1 MPPKKQAKKNTS
13 KGKASKGK
21 APTRTIPKKK
31 AKPMSTRSRKRA
43 EELPEQEEETVLV
56 YSSDN
61 DVPVVVES
69 EESDSSD
76 SSSESSDD
84 PPPHKKRKKDTSE
97 MMMERLM
104 KRQNKIIMESMAGA
118 KAIHTPTFT
127 NKRNEREHKKLA
139 ALKLV
144 ATKEGVYLHSCTNK
158 QNFIP
163 FIHFNCWVSGWHVVV
178 W

>member
-1 MPPKKQAKKNTS
+1 MPPKKQAKKTTS
-13 KGKASKGK
+13 KGKAPKGK
-21 APTRTIPKKK
+21 APTRRIPKKK
-31 AKPMSTRSRKRA
+31 GKPMSTRSQKKA
-43 EELPEQEEETVLV
+43 EVLPEQEEETELV

-61 DVPVVVES
+61 DVPTVVES
-69 EESDSSD
+69 DESDSSD

-84 PPPHKKRKKDTSE
+84 PPPRKKRKKGSSE
-97 MMMERLM
+97 TIMERLM

-127 NKRNEREHKKLA
+127 SKRNEREHKKLA

-158 QNFIP
+158 KLFIP
-163 FIHFNCWVSGWHVVV
+163 FIHFNCWVSGWHVAV

>member
-1 MPPKKQAKKNTS
+1 MPPKKQAKKTT
-13 KGKASKGK
+13 GQGK
-21 APTRTIPKKK
+21 APKGKTPTRKIPKKK
-31 AKPMSTRSRKRA
+31 GKPMSTRSQKKA
-43 EELPEQEEETVLV
+43 EKLPEQEEESELT
-56 YSSDN
+56 YDSDN

-69 EESDSSD
+69 DESDSSD

-84 PPPHKKRKKDTSE
+84 PPPRKKRKKDTSE

-104 KRQNKIIMESMAGA
+104 KKQNKIIRDSMAGA
-118 KAIHTPTFT
+118 KATHTPTFT

-158 QNFIP
+158 TFHFHSFISQLLGLGKFP
-163 FIHFNCWVSGWHVVV
+163 F
-178 W
+178 